1 MRMADIT
8 AWALRT
14 LKQRYGYDS
23 FRGRQLD
30 VITAILGHRDVL
42 AVMPTG
48 AGKSLCYQIPACAP
62 GRNGVPALVLVIT
75 PLRALM
81 RDQVA
86 HLTGHG
92 IPAAFIDSETTED
105 GRREIY
111 TAAREGR
118 IRLLYVAP
126 ERLSTQGFL
135 RFAQSVRIRLLA
147 VDEAH
152 CVFQW
157 GQDFRP
163 DYLGIASFVDRLPER
178 PVVAAFTASATPDV
192 RDGIVRN
199 LRLHDPQRIVTSF
212 DRPNLYFRRREVH
225 AKTERDDII
234 TDYALSHRGESGIVY
249 CTSRARTEEL
259 AEVLKTAGINAEH
272 FHARMDERLKIDV
285 QNAFLDGSLD
295 VIVATTAF
303 GMGVDKPDVR
313 WVINDGLPSSLEE
326 YYQEAGRAGRDG
338 KPASCLLLWGRHEF
352 EFRRQCIEES
362 AGSALDAQQDR
373 EKARKAALERCSAM
387 ERYCTTSGCLRA
399 YMLRYFGEE
408 PLEKRCGTCDSCTG
422 RSSLHR
428 GAGAKRACRK
438 SKGISSFDAVS
449 TYGYAD
455 DWNTANISDITDTSD
470 TADKATVTAALA
482 FIRNIHDAQG
492 TGYSATRIVNALHG
506 SHSAAVTDCG
516 LDAVAG
522 YGSLPDTSGAVI
534 RAAIRQLLDDGTV
547 THGTHGTVLPADVE
561 GD

>member
-1 MRMADIT
+1 MADIT

-30 VITAILGHRDVL
+30 VITAILEHRDVL

-62 GRNGVPALVLVIT
+62 GRNGVPALVLVVT

-86 HLTGHG
+86 HLAKHG
-92 IPAAFIDSETTED
+92 IPAAFIDSETTEA

-111 TAAREGR
+111 DAAREGR

-163 DYLGIASFVDRLPER
+163 DYLGIAAFVERLAER

-192 RDGIVRN
+192 RDGIVHN
-199 LRLHDPQRIVTSF
+199 LRLHDPLRVMTSF
-212 DRPNLYFRRREVH
+212 DRPNLYFGRREAH
-225 AKTERDDII
+225 SKLERNEVI
-234 TDYALSHRGESGIVY
+234 TDYARSHRGESGIVY

-259 AEVLKTAGINAEH
+259 AEELKTAGVNADH
-272 FHARMDERLKIDV
+272 FHARMDESRKIDV
-285 QNAFLDGSLD
+285 QNAFLSGSLD

-313 WVINDGLPSSLEE
+313 WVINDGLPGSLEE

-338 KPASCLLLWGRHEF
+338 KPASCLLLWGRYEF
-352 EFRRQCIEES
+352 DFRRQCIEES
-362 AGSALDAQQDR
+362 AGSALDAGKDR
-373 EKARKAALERCSAM
+373 EQAREAALERCRAM

-408 PLEKRCGTCDSCTG
+408 PSEKRCGACDSCTG

-428 GAGAKRACRK
+428 SAGLKHAQKRAHGN
-438 SKGISSFDAVS
+438 SGHISSFTAVS
-449 TYGYAD
+449 TYGGAGMHD
-455 DWNTANISDITDTSD
+455 NDNGDAVDNDTVD
-470 TADKATVTAALA
+470 AVLA

-492 TGYSATRIVNALHG
+492 TGYGTARIVNALHG
-506 SHSAAVTDCG
+506 SQSAAVTGCG
-516 LDAVAG
+516 LDAVTG
-522 YGSLPDTSGAVI
+522 YGSLPDTSGSAI
-534 RAAIRQLLDDGTV
+534 RAAIRRLLDDGTLA
-547 THGTHGTVLPADVE
+547 HGEHGIVLPADAD